1 MYKGKY
7 SSPQRT
13 GTGMIALL
21 HLNYGKQSHEFDSRF
36 ENDEFTPFNKLGTK
50 NVFDTK
56 MLSKTRKAA
65 LFFFLTSFFFFLF
78 LSGGGES
85 EE

>member
-65 LFFFLTSFFFFLF
+65 LFFFNFFFYFYFILKR
-78 LSGGGES
+78 GWGE
-85 EE
+85 

>member
-65 LFFFLTSFFFFLF
+65 LLFFFNFFFYFFILKR
-78 LSGGGES
+78 GWGE
-85 EE
+85 